1 MQRRDLLAVLVNL
14 RLLGVSEEQGA
25 QLVGYRPEV
34 TKPQLDSA
42 FQAHLTR
49 SGIL

>member
-1 MQRRDLLAVLVNL
+1 MQRRDLLAVLVYL
-14 RLLGVSEEQGA
+14 RVLGVSEEQDA

-42 FQAHLTR
+42 FRAYLNR
-49 SGIL
+49 W